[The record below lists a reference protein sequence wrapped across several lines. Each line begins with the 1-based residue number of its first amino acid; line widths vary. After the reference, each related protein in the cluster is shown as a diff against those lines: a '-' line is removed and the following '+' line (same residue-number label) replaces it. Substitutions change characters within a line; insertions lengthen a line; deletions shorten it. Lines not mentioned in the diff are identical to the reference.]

1 MKFYKRHMKRPI
13 LLLTLCLVCVAL
25 GGCSDQQVR
34 DALIDMG
41 YMPGPTEEPTQEP
54 ARLATLPPLELEAH
68 LFAGETETP
77 GPQQATPEPSP
88 EPEGETSQPEPVPAP
103 TPEPGAETPAPSPT
117 PESGQDTG
125 GAGFEGEEAEPAST
139 PEGEASSGEA
149 SGQAVE
155 SAGAAPEEP
164 SLDTDA
170 RLDAPSQ
177 SALSEAE

>member
-41 YMPGPTEEPTQEP
+41 YMPGPTKEPTQEP
-54 ARLATLPPLELEAH
+54 ALLATLPPLELEAH

-88 EPEGETSQPEPVPAP
+88 TPEGETSQPEPVS
-103 TPEPGAETPAPSPT
+103 TPEPGAETPAPSTT

-125 GAGFEGEEAEPAST
+125 GAGFEGEEAEPASA

-155 SAGAAPEEP
+155 SAGAASEEP

-177 SALSEAE
+177 SDSSEAE

>member
-41 YMPGPTEEPTQEP
+41 YMPGPTKEPTQEP

-88 EPEGETSQPEPVPAP
+88 TPEGETSQPEPVS
-103 TPEPGAETPAPSPT
+103 TPEPGAETPAPSTT

-125 GAGFEGEEAEPAST
+125 GAGFEGEEAEPASA

-155 SAGAAPEEP
+155 SADEASDEP
-164 SLDTDA
+164 SLAADA

-177 SALSEAE
+177 SDSSEAE